1 VVIGRTVGAAI
12 DLTVYAACAAA
23 PVRRM
28 VAPDQK
34 EHTVRRTVT
43 IALIAALALIAGPAA
58 AADAT
63 PRPKAPAA
71 EGFRF

>member
-1 VVIGRTVGAAI
+1 MGRTVGAAT
-12 DLTVYAACAAA
+12 DLAVYAACATRG
-23 PVRRM
+23 VRRM
-28 VAPDQK
+28 VAPDPK

-63 PRPKAPAA
+63 PRPKAPTAS
-71 EGFRF
+71 FTWR